1 MHLRSK
7 IGHLALVL
15 ILFSSCY
22 RKTTCPA
29 FQSKY
34 ILDEDVLNQKYSLF
48 DGESHPKNGIGD
60 VKKNKYG
67 IHANRSYHIKY
78 NEIKSVDMV
87 TIYPDNQDMT
97 LMARLNTD
105 TLAVDSV
112 MAPSSRYLTTF
123 NNDQLIYN
131 TLFGSMRKPKND
143 GMDLFKDD
151 LKVENKESEEPEKEK
166 TGFFK
171 RLFSKKKKKRKE
183 KVEAEKAEFGDPYE
197 EDQVPVKEEKDD
209 GFN

>member
-1 MHLRSK
+1 MHFRSI

-34 ILDEDVLNQKYSLF
+34 ILDEDVLTQKYSLF
-48 DGESHPKNGIGD
+48 DVDSKPKNGIGD
-60 VKKNKYG
+60 VKKNKNG
-67 IHANRSYHIKY
+67 IHTSRSYQVKY
-78 NEIKSVDMV
+78 NEIKTVDMV

-97 LMARLNTD
+97 LLARLGTD

-112 MAPSSRYLTTF
+112 MTPTSRYLTTF

-131 TLFGSMRKPKND
+131 TLFGSLRKPKSD
-143 GMDLFKDD
+143 GMELFKND
-151 LKVENKESEEPEKEK
+151 LEVEDQPGEEAGEEK

-171 RLFSKKKKKRKE
+171 RLFGGKKKREKE
-183 KVEAEKAEFGDPYE
+183 VKKFEKAEFGDPYE
-197 EDQVPVKEEKDD
+197 EDVVPVQEEK
-209 GFN
+209 